1 MTDAV
6 TSPPTDPAQTVVLEK
21 LLVDLQKVFTDMHAQ
36 SALRDQAYTALVEK
50 RHARSRER
58 WQLHNKQL
66 RTHTKLFAILKVLA
80 IPVVIMVLA
89 LLGEMFYVIHS
100 MDTSMSS
107 MKTDM
112 HAMQGEMSSMKT
124 DMKAM
129 ATHITNM
136 DEYMKVM
143 SQNMAQMSQNM
154 LSMSQDMH
162 AMNIDMGTM
171 SKDMGLMRSSMQS
184 MVEDV
189 RYMRYATV
197 SMDRGVQYMTR
208 DVGNMSNTISPV
220 MWGMR
225 PFMPW
230 TQ

>member
-1 MTDAV
+1 MTDTV
-6 TSPPTDPAQTVVLEK
+6 TPPPTDPAQQVVLEK
-21 LLVDLQKVFTDMHAQ
+21 LLTDLQQVFTEMHAQ
-36 SALRDQAYTALVEK
+36 NTLRDQAYTALVEK
-50 RHARSRER
+50 RHAKSSER
-58 WQLHNKQL
+58 WRMHNKQF
-66 RTHTKLFAILKVLA
+66 RTHARLFSILKILA
-80 IPVVIMVLA
+80 IPVVLMVLA
-89 LLGEMFYVIHS
+89 LMGEMFYVIHS

-124 DMKAM
+124 DMKGM
-129 ATHITNM
+129 ATHMANM

-154 LSMSQDMH
+154 LSMSQDIHLMH
-162 AMNIDMGTM
+162 TDMGTM

-197 SMDRGVQYMTR
+197 SMDRGVQYMSR